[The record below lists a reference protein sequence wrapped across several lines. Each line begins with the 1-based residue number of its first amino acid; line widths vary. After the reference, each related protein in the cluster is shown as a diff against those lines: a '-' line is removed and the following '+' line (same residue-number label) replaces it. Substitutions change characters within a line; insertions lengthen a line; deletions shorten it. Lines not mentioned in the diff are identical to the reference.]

1 VSPLEQSPVWE
12 SHQSSSKLTR
22 RNRSDNISPRVEEMI
37 KDYTEFP
44 FPSEL
49 AGFGFS
55 LAIYVRNY

>member
-1 VSPLEQSPVWE
+1 VWE